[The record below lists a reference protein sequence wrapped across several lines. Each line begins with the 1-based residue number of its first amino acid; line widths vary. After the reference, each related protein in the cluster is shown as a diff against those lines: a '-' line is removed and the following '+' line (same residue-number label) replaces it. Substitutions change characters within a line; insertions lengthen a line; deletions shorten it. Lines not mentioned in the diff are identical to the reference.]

1 MSPAHRVRAWRV
13 LEAMGPAHIADP
25 AGLKMYLAPVFARS
39 ATEQEQFYTV
49 FERFVAKITEPDPD
63 VELVD
68 AQSDIPPEPKQ
79 SRKGQDY
86 ILWGLL
92 LLFVIVVNWEA
103 WQQYNSDQKKKKF
116 FFFSLEK
123 LINGKGQDPA
133 FEGAGEG
140 GTIFDKNATFRDG
153 DSLLVINVSKYANQT
168 DSLSYH
174 FNARIFIEGD
184 KTQGELLQPFGPN
197 SWLTVLKPPRGF
209 LYPFIE
215 IYGNNTANTW
225 KDTFK
230 YSFVIQCA
238 HIPDFPALQV
248 PKSIQQGGTLKC
260 NVVGKLD
267 KGLDYAWVIDNDTP
281 IHGATASKKIDQAGQ
296 VSVQFTINDTLAA
309 GACAR
314 DTSFTVQ
321 VGDERVQLPLPA
333 YVTDQSEPVGKFNWL
348 SYLILLLTGVLA
360 VWSWY
365 QWSRR
370 KAPKPPEPQAGVR
383 TNLPEKTDKPP
394 YYIPFREQKGVLRSS
409 KAEFRLGDALRL
421 RQEGQHQLLDIPAT
435 LQATLDRGGFPTARF
450 RYQTKPTDYLFLVD
464 EQLPG
469 NHLARLFR
477 HLAENLRGQD
487 VHLELF
493 WYDAGFTR
501 FWNRDVPLG
510 LSLEGLQR
518 AFPEH
523 RLVILGN
530 GHALIDPFAEN
541 MPRLRPNLV
550 ASLKAWSMRL
560 LLTPQP
566 VVDWN
571 WRESAIYRWFPL
583 FPADIQGM
591 LKAAEFIEG
600 GLDLEDLV
608 GAGPAPAQQ
617 RSAALAAQQLTVPAQ
632 RTTDPRAGASPA
644 PTDAPTDATTRWI
657 QALSV
662 TPTPTWETTLAI
674 ARALNIPVDHDAI
687 LQIARIPALQEGA
700 WHPRQR
706 QALLASLSEEDERA
720 ARQSVRAELEAVRD
734 LAKDGHAALE
744 LETGIAVQS
753 FILDPEDA
761 DNQALVTDLLE
772 RGLLPRQLEAELNFA
787 LARKQQPKAAQGPLK
802 INICYVQ
809 DDAEQFYNLL
819 ERLRPLEADGAV
831 QIWHYSTQPTGKDWA
846 AQLQEHVVAADI
858 HLMLLSPAFLGTQ
871 SIMEETLPLV
881 LESVKIRQT
890 QVLNILA
897 RPCNWDV
904 TRLKQFEFIPL
915 DAAGQPLA
923 ILSDRNEA
931 EGSMMQQS
939 QAPTKKGSK
948 AKRTY
953 TPEQVCARAAEAVF
967 ALVAQLRQARGSADN
982 KPPLNLQAWL
992 DAKKPEPPKP
1002 PKRPFFTLMFVLS
1015 CAISLVFADLLI
1027 FGWMLEGSS
1036 ELRTRAFA
1044 PHTYV
1049 PGRDTLRS
1057 HALVREVWAID
1068 SAVLYNNLGVIQAE
1082 RGLPAVDPVFKNLSA
1097 PGPNAYQALAFF
1109 ARARQLSPL
1118 KAYLPA
1124 LQNSATAWYLLAAQS
1139 LNNEAS
1145 PVQLLQAAS
1154 QFDSAAILAA
1164 EHFPRLSADAAH
1176 GKGLCY
1182 FYSKQRDS
1190 ALLVYQY
1197 LRARA
1202 YFDSLTLR
1210 PNLET
1215 LLGITTN
1222 RINSVQVQQAADGRL
1237 RLQIAYQLAFE
1248 PRQDPQLTVE
1258 AIDKTGKVLTFN
1270 TKSQRN
1276 ARLGANTATLYLPE
1290 QANVAAFSA
1299 DSLRVR
1305 LLDGY
1310 GKNLASW
1317 QQARRWEYY
1326 TPKSELRIIYDSIEK
1341 LKLLDTLIKFEPIKL
1356 EKFRGDSDKDGTPD
1370 TEDQCPQDPN
1380 KTQPGACGCA
1390 VPDTDS
1396 DGDSVPDCNDKCPK
1410 EPGDPK
1416 NGGCPI
1422 VTPFTPP
1429 DMVRVRG
1436 GTFRMG
1442 SEKKDENVYDDEMPA
1457 HDVTL
1462 SNFSIGRTEVT
1473 QALWRAVM
1481 NNNPSNFENCDQCPV
1496 EQVSWNDIQE
1506 FLQKL
1511 NTLDPGKNYR
1521 LPTEAEWEYAARGGP
1536 PGKQSFV
1543 YAGSDKID
1551 EVAWYDGNSD
1561 NKTYPVGQKKAN
1573 ALGLFDMSGNVWEWC
1588 NDWFGDYSAEN
1599 QRNPK
1604 GPDSGSSRV
1613 FRGGSWFNLAP
1624 ICRVAIRNNSTPGFR
1639 NDFIGFR
1646 LASSPQ

>member
-1 MSPAHRVRAWRV
+1 M
-13 LEAMGPAHIADP
+13 
-25 AGLKMYLAPVFARS
+25 
-39 ATEQEQFYTV
+39 
-49 FERFVAKITEPDPD
+49 
-63 VELVD
+63 
-68 AQSDIPPEPKQ
+68 
-79 SRKGQDY
+79 
-86 ILWGLL
+86 
-92 LLFVIVVNWEA
+92 
-103 WQQYNSDQKKKKF
+103 
-116 FFFSLEK
+116 
-123 LINGKGQDPA
+123 
-133 FEGAGEG
+133 
-140 GTIFDKNATFRDG
+140 
-153 DSLLVINVSKYANQT
+153 
-168 DSLSYH
+168 
-174 FNARIFIEGD
+174 
-184 KTQGELLQPFGPN
+184 
-197 SWLTVLKPPRGF
+197 
-209 LYPFIE
+209 
-215 IYGNNTANTW
+215 
-225 KDTFK
+225 
-230 YSFVIQCA
+230 
-238 HIPDFPALQV
+238 
-248 PKSIQQGGTLKC
+248 
-260 NVVGKLD
+260 
-267 KGLDYAWVIDNDTP
+267 
-281 IHGATASKKIDQAGQ
+281 
-296 VSVQFTINDTLAA
+296 
-309 GACAR
+309 
-314 DTSFTVQ
+314 
-321 VGDERVQLPLPA
+321 
-333 YVTDQSEPVGKFNWL
+333 
-348 SYLILLLTGVLA
+348 
-360 VWSWY
+360 
-365 QWSRR
+365 
-370 KAPKPPEPQAGVR
+370 R

-435 LQATLDRGGFPTARF
+435 LQATLDRGGFPTARY

-501 FWNRDVPLG
+501 FWNRDLPLG

-583 FPADIQGM
+583 FPADIGGM
-591 LKAAEFIEG
+591 MKAAAFIEG

-608 GAGPAPAQQ
+608 GATVGAGLAPA
-617 RSAALAAQQLTVPAQ
+617 LAQQQPTALMPGQNEPTVLLPGGISGLF
-632 RTTDPRAGASPA
+632 PGVRAGASPA
-644 PTDAPTDATTRWI
+644 ATGTAARWAA
-657 QALSV
+657 ALAV

-687 LQIARIPALQEGA
+687 LEIARIPALQEGA

-706 QALLASLSEEDERA
+706 QALLASLSEDDERA
-720 ARQSVRAELEAVRD
+720 ARQAVRAELEAVRD

-744 LETGIAVQS
+744 LETSIAVQS

-787 LARKQQPKAAQGPLK
+787 LARKQQPKATPGPLK
-802 INICYVQ
+802 INIVYAQ
-809 DDAEQFYNLL
+809 EDAEQFYLL
-819 ERLRPLEADGAV
+819 LDRLSLFEAEGQV
-831 QIWHYSTQPTGKDWA
+831 RIWHYGGQPSGSDWA
-846 AQLQEHVVAADI
+846 AQVQENVINADI
-858 HLMLLSPAFLGTQ
+858 HLLLLSHDFLASQ
-871 SIMEETLPLV
+871 SVMEEQLPRV
-881 LESVKIRQT
+881 LESHAQYQA
-890 QVLNILA
+890 QVLNILVK
-897 RPCNWDV
+897 PCAYEA
-904 TRLKQFEFIPL
+904 TRLKQFKFVPLNDAGRPIPF
-915 DAAGQPLA
+915 
-923 ILSDRNEA
+923 LSSQDET
-931 EGSMMQQS
+931 EGSFIAQS
-939 QAPTKKGSK
+939 SQGPTKKARNAS
-948 AKRTY
+948 RTY
-953 TPEQVCARAAEAVF
+953 TPEQVSARAAEAVF
-967 ALVAQLRQARGSADN
+967 ALVAQLRQARSSSDN

-992 DAKKPEPPKP
+992 DTKKPESPKP
-1002 PKRPFFTLMFVLS
+1002 PKRPFFTLIFGIACALS
-1015 CAISLVFADLLI
+1015 LLFADLLI
-1027 FGWMLEGSS
+1027 FGWLSEGTPS
-1036 ELRTRAFA
+1036 LRARAFA

-1057 HALVREVWAID
+1057 NALVREVWAID

-1097 PGPNAYQALAFF
+1097 PAPNAYQALAFF

-1124 LQNSATAWYLLAAQS
+1124 IQNSATAWYQLAAQS
-1139 LNNEAS
+1139 LNNQAS
-1145 PVQLLQAAS
+1145 PAQLAQAAS
-1154 QFDSAAILAA
+1154 QFDSAAVMAT
-1164 EHFPRLSADAAH
+1164 EYFPRLSADATH

-1190 ALLVYQY
+1190 ALLVYQN
-1197 LRARA
+1197 LRARS
-1202 YFDSLTLR
+1202 YFDTLTLR

-1276 ARLGANTATLYLPE
+1276 ATLGANTVTLYLPE

-1305 LLDGY
+1305 LRDGY

-1317 QQARRWEYY
+1317 QQARRWDW
-1326 TPKSELRIIYDSIEK
+1326 TPLSVTTPTQPKI
-1341 LKLLDTLIKFEPIKL
+1341 DTPVVVKPPQPI
-1356 EKFRGDSDKDGTPD
+1356 DSDKDGTPD
-1370 TEDQCPQDPN
+1370 TEDKCPQDPN
-1380 KTQPGACGCA
+1380 KTQPGACGCG
-1390 VPDTDS
+1390 VPDADS
-1396 DGDSVPDCNDKCPK
+1396 DGDGVPDCNDKCPK

-1416 NGGCPI
+1416 NGGCSIP
-1422 VTPFTPP
+1422 TPAFTPP

-1442 SEKKDENVYDDEMPA
+1442 SEKKDKNVYDDEMPA

-1462 SNFSIGRTEVT
+1462 SDFSIGRTEVT

-1481 NNNPSNFENCDQCPV
+1481 DNNPSYFENCDQCPV
-1496 EQVSWNDIQE
+1496 EQVSWDDIQE

-1511 NTLDPGKNYR
+1511 NALDPGKNYR

-1536 PGKQSFV
+1536 PSKQNFV
-1543 YAGSDKID
+1543 YSGSDKID
-1551 EVAWYDGNSD
+1551 DVAWYDGNSD
-1561 NKTYPVGQKKAN
+1561 NKTHPVGQKKAN

-1588 NDWFGDYSAEN
+1588 SDWFGDYSAEN
-1599 QRNPK
+1599 KRNPK
-1604 GPDSGSSRV
+1604 GPDSGSNRV
-1613 FRGGSWFNLAP
+1613 FRGGSWYLSASL
-1624 ICRVAIRNNSTPGFR
+1624 CRVAYRNNNTPEGR
-1639 NDFIGFR
+1639 DNSIGFR

>member
-1 MSPAHRVRAWRV
+1 
-13 LEAMGPAHIADP
+13 
-25 AGLKMYLAPVFARS
+25 MYLAPVFARS
-39 ATEQEQFYTV
+39 ATEQEQFYVV
-49 FERFVAKITEPDPD
+49 FDRFVAKITEPDPD

-68 AQSDIPPEPKQ
+68 TPAEIEPEPKQ
-79 SRKGQDY
+79 GRKGLDY

-92 LLFVIVVNWEA
+92 LLFVLLKGWEA
-103 WQQYNSDQKKKKF
+103 WQQWKPAPVAPFRPDFRLQKRVSGYGQVELVSIGSKGDTTISGN
-116 FFFSLEK
+116 FS
-123 LINGKGQDPA
+123 
-133 FEGAGEG
+133 
-140 GTIFDKNATFRDG
+140 TFIDG
-153 DSLLVINVSKYANQT
+153 DTLLVVNKSKYANSK
-168 DSLSYH
+168 DSLNYH
-174 FNARIFIEGD
+174 FEVSLFLGAD
-184 KTQGELLQPFGPN
+184 TTQGKILLPYGPN
-197 SWLTVLKPPRGF
+197 AWITVIKALQGDANASILVCGSNSSNSWKDSTRFSINLQCSHLPDLPVLK
-209 LYPFIE
+209 
-215 IYGNNTANTW
+215 
-225 KDTFK
+225 
-230 YSFVIQCA
+230 
-238 HIPDFPALQV
+238 V
-248 PKSIQQGGTLKC
+248 PKSIPQGGTLQC
-260 NVVGKLD
+260 SAIGKPG
-267 KGLDYAWVIDNDTP
+267 KGFVYIWAINYGVP
-281 IHGATASKKIDQAGQ
+281 VYGALLSKKIDQAGQ
-296 VSVQFTINDTLAA
+296 ISVRFTVNDTLAA
-309 GACAR
+309 GACAH
-314 DTSFTVQ
+314 DTTFTVQ

-348 SYLILLLTGVLA
+348 SYLILLLTGVLSA
-360 VWSWY
+360 WTWY
-365 QWSRR
+365 RWSRR

-435 LQATLDRGGFPTARF
+435 LQATLDRGGFPTARY

-583 FPADIQGM
+583 FPADLGGM
-591 LKAAEFIEG
+591 MKAAAFIEG
-600 GLDLEDLV
+600 GLDTEDLPSSFWDFVGATV
-608 GAGPAPAQQ
+608 GAGLAPALAQQ
-617 RSAALAAQQLTVPAQ
+617 RSAALAAQSTAPAQ
-632 RTTDPRAGASPA
+632 QPPEIRAGASPA
-644 PTDAPTDATTRWI
+644 ATVAAARW
-657 QALSV
+657 AAATAV

-706 QALLASLSEEDERA
+706 QALLASLSEDDERA
-720 ARQSVRAELEAVRD
+720 ARQAVRAELEAVRD

-787 LARKQQPKAAQGPLK
+787 LARKQQPKAAPGPLK

-831 QIWHYSTQPTGKDWA
+831 QIWHYSTQPIGKDWA

-858 HLMLLSPAFLGTQ
+858 HLMLLSPAFLGSQ
-871 SIMEETLPLV
+871 SIMEETMPLV
-881 LESVKIRQT
+881 LESVKTHQA
-890 QVLNILA
+890 QVLNILV
-897 RPCNWDV
+897 RPCNYEE
-904 TRLKQFEFIPL
+904 TRLEQFEFIPL

-939 QAPTKKGSK
+939 QAPIKKARK
-948 AKRTY
+948 ATRTY

-967 ALVAQLRQARGSADN
+967 ALVAQLRQARGSVDN

-1002 PKRPFFTLMFVLS
+1002 PKRPFFTLIFGIACALS
-1015 CAISLVFADLLI
+1015 LLFADLLI
-1027 FGWMLEGSS
+1027 FGWLNEGTP
-1036 ELRTRAFA
+1036 ELRARAFA
-1044 PHTYV
+1044 PHVYV

-1057 HALVREVWAID
+1057 NALVWEVWAID
-1068 SAVLYNNLGVIQAE
+1068 SAVLYNNLGVLQAE

-1097 PGPNAYQALAFF
+1097 PAPNAYQALAFF

-1124 LQNSATAWYLLAAQS
+1124 LQNSATAWFQLAAKS

-1145 PVQLLQAAS
+1145 TAQLAQAAS
-1154 QFDSAAILAA
+1154 QFDSAAILAT
-1164 EHFPRLSADAAH
+1164 EYFPRLSADATH

-1182 FYSKQRDS
+1182 YYSKQRDS
-1190 ALLVYQY
+1190 ALVVYQY
-1197 LRARA
+1197 LRART
-1202 YFDSLTLR
+1202 YFDTLTLR

-1258 AIDKTGKVLTFN
+1258 AVDKTGKVLAFN
-1270 TKSQRN
+1270 TKAQRS
-1276 ARLGANTATLYLPE
+1276 ATLGANTATIYLPE
-1290 QANVAAFSA
+1290 QANAPAFYA
-1299 DSLRVR
+1299 DTLRVR
-1305 LLDGY
+1305 LSDAY
-1310 GKNLASW
+1310 GKQLASW
-1317 QQARRWEYY
+1317 QQPRRWIYY
-1326 TPKSELRIIYDSIEK
+1326 PPLSITHEIGTTIIRTFEK
-1341 LKLLDTLIKFEPIKL
+1341 QDLKLQEFKLLDTIELPKPIKL
-1356 EKFRGDSDKDGTPD
+1356 EEFRGDSDKDGTPD
-1370 TEDQCPQDPN
+1370 TEDKCPQDPN
-1380 KTQPGACGCA
+1380 KTQPGACGCG

-1396 DGDSVPDCNDKCPK
+1396 DGDGVPDCNDKCPK

-1416 NGGCPI
+1416 NGGCPV
-1422 VTPFTPP
+1422 VTSFSPP

-1442 SEKKDENVYDDEMPA
+1442 SEKKDKDAYNSEMPA

-1462 SNFSIGRTEVT
+1462 SDFSIGRTEVT

-1481 NNNPSNFENCDQCPV
+1481 DNNPSNFENCDQCPV
-1496 EQVSWNDIQE
+1496 ERVSWDDIQE

-1511 NTLDPGKNYR
+1511 NALDPGKNYR

-1536 PGKQSFV
+1536 PSKQNFV

-1551 EVAWYDGNSD
+1551 DVAWYDGNSD
-1561 NKTYPVGQKKAN
+1561 NKTHPVGQKKAN

-1588 NDWFGDYSAEN
+1588 NDWFGAYSAES

-1604 GPDSGSSRV
+1604 GPDVGSYRV
-1613 FRGGSWFNLAP
+1613 VRGGSWYNVP
-1624 ICRVAIRNNSTPGFR
+1624 QDCRVADRYFNAPGVR
-1639 NDFIGFR
+1639 YNYIGFR
-1646 LASSPQ
+1646 LARTF

>member
-1 MSPAHRVRAWRV
+1 
-13 LEAMGPAHIADP
+13 
-25 AGLKMYLAPVFARS
+25 MYLAPVFARS
-39 ATEQEQFYTV
+39 ATEQEQFYVV
-49 FERFVAKITEPDPD
+49 FDRFVAKITEPDPN

-68 AQSDIPPEPKQ
+68 TPAEIEPEPKQ
-79 SRKGQDY
+79 GRKGLDY

-92 LLFVIVVNWEA
+92 LLFVLLKGWEA
-103 WQQYNSDQKKKKF
+103 WQQWKPAPVAPFQPDFRLQKWA
-116 FFFSLEK
+116 
-123 LINGKGQDPA
+123 NGKGVDA
-133 FEGAGEG
+133 SWEG
-140 GTIFDKNATFRDG
+140 GEDRRDKPIRFGNFGNFVDG
-153 DSLLVINVSKYANQT
+153 DTILMVDLSKYANKQ
-168 DSLSYH
+168 DSLIYH
-174 FNARIFIEGD
+174 FEVRQFIGSDSVAGTVVPQLSSGGWRVVVHATPETDEGMFRVYAQ
-184 KTQGELLQPFGPN
+184 KAN
-197 SWLTVLKPPRGF
+197 SD
-209 LYPFIE
+209 
-215 IYGNNTANTW
+215 W
-225 KDTFK
+225 KDTIPF
-230 YSFVIQCA
+230 YFTLQCD
-238 HIPDFPALQV
+238 HKPNFPTLSV
-248 PKSIQQGGTLKC
+248 PKSIPQGGTLQC
-260 NVVGKLD
+260 SAIGKPG
-267 KGLDYAWVIDNDTP
+267 KGIVYTWVIDGGDP
-281 IHGATASKKIDQAGQ
+281 IHGAKANKKIDQAGQ
-296 VSVQFTINDTLAA
+296 ITVQFIINDTLAA

-314 DTSFTVQ
+314 DTTFTVQ
-321 VGDERVQLPLPA
+321 VGDERVQLPLPT

-365 QWSRR
+365 RWSRR
-370 KAPKPPEPQAGVR
+370 KAPKSLEPQAGVR

-435 LQATLDRGGFPTARF
+435 LQATLDRGGFPTARY

-530 GHALIDPFAEN
+530 GHALIDLFAEN

-600 GLDLEDLV
+600 GLDTEDLPSSFWDYV
-608 GAGPAPAQQ
+608 GAGLAPAQQ
-617 RSAALAAQQLTVPAQ
+617 QPTALAQQP
-632 RTTDPRAGASPA
+632 PEIRAGASPA
-644 PTDAPTDATTRWI
+644 PTSAAARWAA
-657 QALSV
+657 ALAV

-674 ARALNIPVDHDAI
+674 ARALNIPVDHDTI
-687 LQIARIPALQEGA
+687 LEIARIPALQEGA

-706 QALLASLSEEDERA
+706 QALLASLSEDDERA
-720 ARQSVRAELEAVRD
+720 ARQAVRAELEAVRD

-753 FILDPEDA
+753 FILDPEDT

-787 LARKQQPKAAQGPLK
+787 LARKQQPKATPGPLK

-846 AQLQEHVVAADI
+846 AQLQEHVVGADI

-871 SIMEETLPLV
+871 SIMEETMPLV
-881 LESVKIRQT
+881 LESVKTHQA
-890 QVLNILA
+890 QVLNILVK
-897 RPCNWDV
+897 PCNYEK
-904 TRLKQFEFIPL
+904 TRLEQFEFIPL

-923 ILSDRNEA
+923 ILNDRNEA

-939 QAPTKKGSK
+939 QAPIKKARK
-948 AKRTY
+948 ASRTY

-967 ALVAQLRQARGSADN
+967 ALVAQLRQARGTSDKKA
-982 KPPLNLQAWL
+982 PLNLQAWL

-1002 PKRPFFTLMFVLS
+1002 PKRPFFTLIFGIACALS
-1015 CAISLVFADLLI
+1015 LLFADLLI
-1027 FGWMLEGSS
+1027 FGWLLESTS
-1036 ELRTRAFA
+1036 ELRARAFA

-1057 HALVREVWAID
+1057 NALVREVWAID
-1068 SAVLYNNLGVIQAE
+1068 SAVLYNNLGVLQAE

-1097 PGPNAYQALAFF
+1097 PAPNAYQALAFF

-1124 LQNSATAWYLLAAQS
+1124 IQNSATAWYLLAAKS

-1145 PVQLLQAAS
+1145 PAQLSQAAS

-1164 EHFPRLSADAAH
+1164 EHFPRLNADATH

-1182 FYSKQRDS
+1182 YYSKQRDS
-1190 ALLVYQY
+1190 ALVVYQY
-1197 LRARA
+1197 LRALG
-1202 YFDSLTLR
+1202 YFDTLTLR

-1222 RINSVQVQQAADGRL
+1222 RINGVQVQYGAGSIL

-1258 AIDKTGKVLTFN
+1258 AVDKTGKVLTFS
-1270 TKSQRN
+1270 TKAQRS
-1276 ARLGANTATLYLPE
+1276 AILGANTATLYLPE
-1290 QANVAAFSA
+1290 QANAAAFHA
-1299 DSLRVR
+1299 DTLRVR
-1305 LLDGY
+1305 LSDAY
-1310 GKNLASW
+1310 GKQLASW
-1317 QQARRWEYY
+1317 QQARQWDW
-1326 TPKSELRIIYDSIEK
+1326 TPLSVTTPTQPKI
-1341 LKLLDTLIKFEPIKL
+1341 DTPAVVKPPQPI
-1356 EKFRGDSDKDGTPD
+1356 DSDKDGTPNTD
-1370 TEDQCPQDPN
+1370 DQCPQDPN
-1380 KTQPGACGCA
+1380 KTQPGACGCG

-1396 DGDSVPDCNDKCPK
+1396 DGDGVPDCNDKCPI

-1416 NGGCPI
+1416 NGGCPV

-1442 SEKKDENVYDDEMPA
+1442 SDKKDKDALDRERPA
-1457 HDVTL
+1457 HDVIL
-1462 SNFSIGRTEVT
+1462 SDFYIGRTEVT

-1481 NNNPSNFENCDQCPV
+1481 DDNPSNFENCDQCPV
-1496 EQVSWNDIQE
+1496 ERVSWDDIQE

-1511 NTLDPGKNYR
+1511 NKLDPGKNYR

-1536 PGKQSFV
+1536 QGKQNFV
-1543 YAGSDKID
+1543 YAGSNKID
-1551 EVAWYDGNSD
+1551 EVAWNYNNSD
-1561 NKTYPVGQKKAN
+1561 QKPHPVGQKKAN
-1573 ALGLFDMSGNVWEWC
+1573 SLGLFDMSGNVYEWC
-1588 NDWFGDYSAEN
+1588 SDWYDETYYKKSGAYD
-1599 QRNPK
+1599 PP
-1604 GPDSGSSRV
+1604 GPLSGSYRV
-1613 FRGGSWFNLAP
+1613 IRGGSWGFYP
-1624 ICRVAIRNNSTPGFR
+1624 QFCRVAFRYNFTPGGR
-1639 NDFIGFR
+1639 NGSLGFR
-1646 LASSPQ
+1646 LARTF

>member
-1 MSPAHRVRAWRV
+1 
-13 LEAMGPAHIADP
+13 
-25 AGLKMYLAPVFARS
+25 MYLAPVFARS
-39 ATEQEQFYTV
+39 ATEQEQFYVV
-49 FERFVAKITEPDPD
+49 FDRFVAKITEPDPD
-63 VELVD
+63 VELVE
-68 AQSDIPPEPKQ
+68 APAEIEPEPKQ
-79 SRKGQDY
+79 GRKGLDY

-92 LLFVIVVNWEA
+92 LLFVLLKGWEV
-103 WQQYNSDQKKKKF
+103 WQQWKPVQVAPFRPSFRLQKWV
-116 FFFSLEK
+116 
-123 LINGKGQDPA
+123 NGKGVEA
-133 FEGAGEG
+133 YG
-140 GTIFDKNATFRDG
+140 GGVEYRGDKAIRIDNFGNLVDG
-153 DSLLVINVSKYANQT
+153 DTILIVDQSKYGSKQ
-168 DSLSYH
+168 DSLTYH
-174 FNARIFIEGD
+174 FEVKQFMAPDSVVGTLVPQLSSVGWRTVVHATPESDEGIFRVYAQKANNA
-184 KTQGELLQPFGPN
+184 
-197 SWLTVLKPPRGF
+197 
-209 LYPFIE
+209 
-215 IYGNNTANTW
+215 W
-225 KDTFK
+225 KDTIPLYFK
-230 YSFVIQCA
+230 VQCA
-238 HIPDFPALQV
+238 HKPNLPALKV
-248 PKSIQQGGTLKC
+248 PKSIPQGGTLSC
-260 NVVGKLD
+260 TVVGKPR
-267 KGLDYAWVIDNDTP
+267 KGLVYRWIIEGSDPVY
-281 IHGATASKKIDQAGQ
+281 GAITNEKIDQAGQ
-296 VSVQFTINDTLAA
+296 ISVYFTVTDTLAA

-348 SYLILLLTGVLA
+348 SYLILLLTGALS
-360 VWSWY
+360 VWCWY
-365 QWSRR
+365 RWSRR

-435 LQATLDRGGFPTARF
+435 LQATLDRGGFPTARY

-518 AFPEH
+518 TFPEH

-600 GLDLEDLV
+600 GLDSEDLPSSFWDYVGATV
-608 GAGPAPAQQ
+608 GAGLAPALAQQ
-617 RSAALAAQQLTVPAQ
+617 RSAALAQQPAAPAQQP
-632 RTTDPRAGASPA
+632 PEIRAGASPA
-644 PTDAPTDATTRWI
+644 PTSAAARWAA
-657 QALSV
+657 ALAV

-674 ARALNIPVDHDAI
+674 ARALNIPVDHDII
-687 LQIARIPALQEGA
+687 LEIARIPALQEGA

-720 ARQSVRAELEAVRD
+720 AREAVRAELEAVRE

-787 LARKQQPKAAQGPLK
+787 LARKQQPKAAPGPLK

-819 ERLRPLEADGAV
+819 ERLRPLEADGTV
-831 QIWHYSTQPTGKDWA
+831 QIWHYSTQPTGKNWA

-858 HLMLLSPAFLGTQ
+858 HLMLLSPAFLDAQ
-871 SIMEETLPLV
+871 SIMEETMPLV
-881 LESVKIRQT
+881 LEGVKTHQA
-890 QVLNILA
+890 QVLNILV
-897 RPCNWDV
+897 RPCNYEK
-904 TRLKQFEFIPL
+904 TRLEQFEFIPL

-923 ILSDRNEA
+923 ILSDWNEA
-931 EGSMMQQS
+931 EGSIMQQS
-939 QAPTKKGSK
+939 QAPIKKARK
-948 AKRTY
+948 ASRTY

-967 ALVAQLRQARGSADN
+967 ALVAQLRQGHVNSDN

-1002 PKRPFFTLMFVLS
+1002 PKRPFFTLIFGIA
-1015 CAISLVFADLLI
+1015 CALSLVFADLLI
-1027 FGWMLEGSS
+1027 LGWLNEGTP
-1036 ELRTRAFA
+1036 ELRARAFA

-1057 HALVREVWAID
+1057 NALVREVWAID
-1068 SAVLYNNLGVIQAE
+1068 SAVLYNNLGVLQAE
-1082 RGLPAVDPVFKNLSA
+1082 RGLPTVDPVFKNLSA
-1097 PGPNAYQALAFF
+1097 PAPNAYQALAFF

-1124 LQNSATAWYLLAAQS
+1124 LQNSATAWYQLAAQS

-1145 PVQLLQAAS
+1145 TAQLTQAAS
-1154 QFDSAAILAA
+1154 QFDSAAILAT
-1164 EHFPRLSADAAH
+1164 EYFPRLSADATH

-1202 YFDSLTLR
+1202 YFDTLTLR

-1258 AIDKTGKVLTFN
+1258 AVDKTGKVLVFN
-1270 TKSQRN
+1270 TKAQRS
-1276 ARLGANTATLYLPE
+1276 ATLGANTATLYLPE
-1290 QANVAAFSA
+1290 QANTAAFHA
-1299 DSLRVR
+1299 DTLRVR
-1305 LLDGY
+1305 LSDAY
-1310 GKNLASW
+1310 GKQLASW
-1317 QQARRWEYY
+1317 QQARQWDW
-1326 TPKSELRIIYDSIEK
+1326 TPLSVTTPTQPKI
-1341 LKLLDTLIKFEPIKL
+1341 DTPVVVKPPQPI
-1356 EKFRGDSDKDGTPD
+1356 DSDKDGTPD
-1370 TEDQCPQDPN
+1370 TDDQCPQDPN
-1380 KTQPGACGCA
+1380 KTQPGACGCG

-1396 DGDSVPDCNDKCPK
+1396 DGDGVPDCNDKCPK

-1416 NGGCPI
+1416 NGGCPV

-1429 DMVRVRG
+1429 DMVRVPG

-1442 SEKKDENVYDDEMPA
+1442 SEKNDKNAKDNEMPA

-1462 SNFSIGRTEVT
+1462 SDFSIGRTEVT

-1481 NNNPSNFENCDQCPV
+1481 GSVPDESLTSLPGGLSGIARILKRESDPTKFSFKGRDQCPV
-1496 EQVSWNDIQE
+1496 ESVSWDDIQE

-1511 NTLDPGKNYR
+1511 NALDPGKNYR

-1536 PGKQSFV
+1536 PGKQNFV
-1543 YAGSDKID
+1543 YSGSDKID
-1551 EVAWYDGNSD
+1551 EVAWYNDNSD
-1561 NKTYPVGQKKAN
+1561 SKTYPVGQKKAN

-1604 GPDSGSSRV
+1604 GPDSGTYRV
-1613 FRGGSWFNLAP
+1613 NRGGSWNLGASF
-1624 ICRVAIRNNSTPGFR
+1624 CRAAIRNGTAPGYRF
-1639 NDFIGFR
+1639 NFMGFR

>member
-1 MSPAHRVRAWRV
+1 
-13 LEAMGPAHIADP
+13 
-25 AGLKMYLAPVFARS
+25 MYLAPVFARS
-39 ATEQEQFYTV
+39 ATEQEQFYVV
-49 FERFVAKITEPDPD
+49 FDRFIAKITEPDPN

-68 AQSDIPPEPKQ
+68 APAEIEPKPKQ
-79 SRKGQDY
+79 GRKGLDY

-92 LLFVIVVNWEA
+92 LLFVLLKGWEA
-103 WQQYNSDQKKKKF
+103 WQQWRPAPVAAFRPSFRLQKWV
-116 FFFSLEK
+116 
-123 LINGKGQDPA
+123 NGKGQDLV
-133 FEGAGEG
+133 FVSSKRDS
-140 GTIFDKNATFRDG
+140 TIIDNYNTFRDG
-153 DSLLVINVSKYANQT
+153 DTLLVVNKSKYANAT
-168 DSLSYH
+168 DSLNYDFEVSILLGGDT
-174 FNARIFIEGD
+174 ARS
-184 KTQGELLQPFGPN
+184 KMLSPVGPN
-197 SWLTVLKPPRGF
+197 SWITILKALPGVT
-209 LYPFIE
+209 
-215 IYGNNTANTW
+215 NANIQVCGSNKVSTW
-225 KDTFK
+225 KDTLTTTIT
-230 YSFVIQCA
+230 IQCV
-238 HIPDFPALQV
+238 HLPDLPAFKV
-248 PKSIQQGGTLKC
+248 PKSIPQGGTLQC
-260 NVVGKLD
+260 SIIGKPR
-267 KGLDYAWVIDNDTP
+267 KGFVYTWA
-281 IHGATASKKIDQAGQ
+281 IHGGDPIYGASLSKNIDQTGQ
-296 VSVQFTINDTLAA
+296 NYVQFSVNDTLAA
-309 GACAR
+309 GACAH
-314 DTSFTVQ
+314 DTTFIVQ

-348 SYLILLLTGVLA
+348 SYLILLLTGVFA

-365 QWSRR
+365 RWSRR
-370 KAPKPPEPQAGVR
+370 KAPKLPEPQAGVR

-435 LQATLDRGGFPTARF
+435 LQATLDRGGFPTARY

-583 FPADIQGM
+583 FPADLGGM
-591 LKAAEFIEG
+591 MKAAAFIEG
-600 GLDLEDLV
+600 GLDAEDLPSSFWEYAAE
-608 GAGPAPAQQ
+608 AGLVPTQKTGRLMAEPNPAQ
-617 RSAALAAQQLTVPAQ
+617 SDVAN
-632 RTTDPRAGASPA
+632 
-644 PTDAPTDATTRWI
+644 RWI

-687 LQIARIPALQEGA
+687 LEIARIPALQEGA

-706 QALLASLSEEDERA
+706 QALLASLSEDDERA
-720 ARQSVRAELEAVRD
+720 ARQAVRAELEAVRD

-753 FILDPEDA
+753 FILDPEDT

-787 LARKQQPKAAQGPLK
+787 LARKQQPKAAPGPLK

-809 DDAEQFYNLL
+809 EDAEQFYYLL
-819 ERLRPLEADGAV
+819 ERLRPLEADGTV

-846 AQLQEHVVAADI
+846 AQLQEHVVGADI

-871 SIMEETLPLV
+871 SIMEETMPLV
-881 LESVKIRQT
+881 LESVKTHQS
-890 QVLNILA
+890 QVLNILVK
-897 RPCNWDV
+897 PCNYQKN
-904 TRLKQFEFIPL
+904 RLAQFEFVPL

-931 EGSMMQQS
+931 EGSYMAQSS

-948 AKRTY
+948 ASRTY

-967 ALVAQLRQARGSADN
+967 ALVAQLRQSRGSSDN

-1002 PKRPFFTLMFVLS
+1002 PQRPFFTLIFGIACALS
-1015 CAISLVFADLLI
+1015 LLFADLLI
-1027 FGWMLEGSS
+1027 FGWMNEGTPL
-1036 ELRTRAFA
+1036 LRARAFA

-1057 HALVREVWAID
+1057 NGLVREVWAID
-1068 SAVLYNNLGVIQAE
+1068 SAVLYNNLGVLQAE
-1082 RGLPAVDPVFKNLSA
+1082 RGLPSVDPVFKNLSSPA
-1097 PGPNAYQALAFF
+1097 PNAYQALAFF

-1124 LQNSATAWYLLAAQS
+1124 LQNSATAWYQLAAQS

-1145 PVQLLQAAS
+1145 PAQLAQAAS
-1154 QFDSAAILAA
+1154 QFDSAATLAT
-1164 EHFPRLSADAAH
+1164 EHFPRLSADATH

-1190 ALLVYQY
+1190 ALVLYQN
-1197 LRARA
+1197 LRARG
-1202 YFDSLTLR
+1202 YFDTLTLR

-1222 RINSVQVQQAADGRL
+1222 RINSVQVKQDADGRF

-1258 AIDKTGKVLTFN
+1258 AVDKTGKVLAFN
-1270 TKSQRN
+1270 TKAQRS
-1276 ARLGANTATLYLPE
+1276 ATLGANTATLYLPE
-1290 QANVAAFSA
+1290 QANAAAFHA
-1299 DSLRVR
+1299 DTLRVR
-1305 LLDGY
+1305 LSDAY
-1310 GKNLASW
+1310 GKQLASW
-1317 QQARRWEYY
+1317 QQARQWDW
-1326 TPKSELRIIYDSIEK
+1326 TPLSVTTPTQPKI
-1341 LKLLDTLIKFEPIKL
+1341 DTPFVVKPPQPI
-1356 EKFRGDSDKDGTPD
+1356 DSDKDGTPD
-1370 TEDQCPQDPN
+1370 TDDQCPQDPN
-1380 KTQPGACGCA
+1380 KTQPGACGCG

-1396 DGDSVPDCNDKCPK
+1396 DGDGVPDCNDKCPK

-1416 NGGCPI
+1416 NEGCPI
-1422 VTPFTPP
+1422 PTPAFTPP

-1442 SEKKDENVYDDEMPA
+1442 SEKNDKDTQDDEKPA
-1457 HDVTL
+1457 HNVTL
-1462 SNFSIGRTEVT
+1462 SDFSIGRTEVT

-1481 NNNPSNFENCDQCPV
+1481 ESDPPELRFKGCDQCPV
-1496 EQVSWNDIQE
+1496 ERVSWDDIQE

-1511 NTLDPGKNYR
+1511 NALDPGKNYR

-1536 PGKQSFV
+1536 PGKQNFV

-1561 NKTYPVGQKKAN
+1561 SKTHPVGQKKAN

-1588 NDWFGDYSAEN
+1588 NDWYGDYSAEN

-1604 GPDSGSSRV
+1604 GPDSGTRRV
-1613 FRGGSWFNLAP
+1613 YRGGSWLYGASN
-1624 ICRVAIRNNSTPGFR
+1624 CRVAYRIGITPVSR
-1639 NDFIGFR
+1639 YSRIGFR

>member
-1 MSPAHRVRAWRV
+1 
-13 LEAMGPAHIADP
+13 MGPAHIADP

-39 ATEQEQFYTV
+39 ATEQEQFYVV
-49 FERFVAKITEPDPD
+49 FDRFVAKITEPDPD

-68 AQSDIPPEPKQ
+68 PKTEIAPELEQ
-79 SRKGQDY
+79 GRKGPDY

-92 LLFVIVVNWEA
+92 LLFVLLKGWEA
-103 WQQYNSDQKKKKF
+103 WQQYKPAPETPFEPTFLLLKWV
-116 FFFSLEK
+116 
-123 LINGKGQDPA
+123 NGKDQVYDGIQ
-133 FEGAGEG
+133 GE
-140 GTIFDKNATFRDG
+140 GTIFSNISIFSDG
-153 DSLLVINVSKYANQT
+153 DTLLVVNKSEYANTT
-168 DSLSYH
+168 DSLNYH
-174 FNARIFIEGD
+174 FEARLFLGKDTTHGKI
-184 KTQGELLQPFGPN
+184 LPSYGPN
-197 SWLTVLKPPRGF
+197 AWITVLKASPGVSNVS
-209 LYPFIE
+209 IQV
-215 IYGNNTANTW
+215 YGSNSSNAW
-225 KDTFK
+225 KDTSTLRTNIFC
-230 YSFVIQCA
+230 SNL
-238 HIPDFPALQV
+238 PDLPALKV
-248 PKSIQQGGTLKC
+248 PKSIPQGSILQC
-260 NVVGKLD
+260 NVVEKPGK
-267 KGLDYAWVIDNDTP
+267 GIVYTWEIDGGDP
-281 IHGATASKKIDQAGQ
+281 IHGAKASKKIDQAGQ
-296 VSVQFTINDTLAA
+296 IEVHFSIKDTLAP
-309 GACAR
+309 GYCAR
-314 DTSFTVQ
+314 DTTFTVK
-321 VGDERVQLPLPA
+321 VGDGRVQLPLPA

-348 SYLILLLTGVLA
+348 SYLILLLTGALA
-360 VWSWY
+360 GWSWY
-365 QWSRR
+365 RWSKR
-370 KAPKPPEPQAGVR
+370 KAPKPPEPQSGVR

-435 LQATLDRGGFPTARF
+435 LQATLDRGGFPVARF

-583 FPADIQGM
+583 FPADLGGM
-591 LKAAEFIEG
+591 MKAAAFIEG

-608 GAGPAPAQQ
+608 GAGLAPAQQ
-617 RSAALAAQQLTVPAQ
+617 RSAALAAQQSAAPAQ

-644 PTDAPTDATTRWI
+644 PTDAPTDATNRWI
-657 QALSV
+657 AALSV

-674 ARALNIPVDHDAI
+674 ARALNIPVDHDLI
-687 LQIARIPALQEGA
+687 LEIARIPALQEGA

-706 QALLASLSEEDERA
+706 QALLASLSEDDERA
-720 ARQSVRAELEAVRD
+720 ARQAVRAELEAVRD

-772 RGLLPRQLEAELNFA
+772 RGLLPRQLEAELNVA
-787 LARKQQPKAAQGPLK
+787 LARLQQPKATPGPLK

-819 ERLRPLEADGAV
+819 ERLRPLEADGTV
-831 QIWHYSTQPTGKDWA
+831 QIWHYSAQPNGKDWA

-858 HLMLLSPAFLGTQ
+858 HLMLLSPAFLGSQ
-871 SIMEETLPLV
+871 SIMEETMPLV
-881 LESVKIRQT
+881 LESVKTHQA
-890 QVLNILA
+890 QVLNILV
-897 RPCNWDV
+897 RPCNYEK
-904 TRLKQFEFIPL
+904 TRLEQFEFIPL

-939 QAPTKKGSK
+939 QAPIKKARK
-948 AKRTY
+948 ASRTY

-967 ALVAQLRQARGSADN
+967 TLVAQLRQARGSSDK

-1002 PKRPFFTLMFVLS
+1002 PKRPFFTLIFGIACALS
-1015 CAISLVFADLLI
+1015 LLFADLLI
-1027 FGWMLEGSS
+1027 FGWLSEGTP
-1036 ELRTRAFA
+1036 ELRARAFA

-1057 HALVREVWAID
+1057 NALVREVWAID

-1082 RGLPAVDPVFKNLSA
+1082 QGLPAVDPVFKKLSA
-1097 PGPNAYQALAFF
+1097 PAPNAYQALAFF
-1109 ARARQLSPL
+1109 ACARQLSPL

-1124 LQNSATAWYLLAAQS
+1124 LQNSATAWYHLAAQS

-1145 PVQLLQAAS
+1145 TAQLAQAAS
-1154 QFDSAAILAA
+1154 QFDSAAVLAT
-1164 EHFPRLSADAAH
+1164 EHFPSLSADATH

-1182 FYSKQRDS
+1182 YYGKQRDS
-1190 ALLVYQY
+1190 ALLVYQN

-1202 YFDSLTLR
+1202 YFDTLTLR

-1222 RINSVQVQQAADGRL
+1222 RINSLQVQQAADGRL

-1258 AIDKTGKVLTFN
+1258 AVDKTGKILAFN
-1270 TKSQRN
+1270 TKAQRS
-1276 ARLGANTATLYLPE
+1276 AILGANTATLYLPE
-1290 QANVAAFSA
+1290 QANASAFHA
-1299 DSLRVR
+1299 DTLRVR
-1305 LLDGY
+1305 LSDAY
-1310 GKNLASW
+1310 GKQLAGW
-1317 QQARRWEYY
+1317 QQARRWDW
-1326 TPKSELRIIYDSIEK
+1326 TPPSVTTPTQPKI
-1341 LKLLDTLIKFEPIKL
+1341 DTPVVVKPLQPI
-1356 EKFRGDSDKDGTPD
+1356 DSDKDGTPD
-1370 TEDQCPQDPN
+1370 NEDQCPQDPY
-1380 KTQPGACGCA
+1380 KTQPGACGCG

-1396 DGDSVPDCNDKCPK
+1396 DGDGVPDCIDKCPK

-1416 NGGCPI
+1416 NGGCPV
-1422 VTPFTPP
+1422 VTSFSPP

-1442 SEKKDENVYDDEMPA
+1442 SEKKDKDAYDNEMPA

-1462 SNFSIGRTEVT
+1462 SDFYIGRTEVT

-1481 NNNPSNFENCDQCPV
+1481 GNDPSYFKDCDQCPV
-1496 EQVSWNDIQE
+1496 ENVSYDDIQE

-1511 NTLDPGKNYR
+1511 NALDPGKNYR

-1536 PGKQSFV
+1536 PSKQNFG

-1551 EVAWYDGNSD
+1551 EVAWYNGNSD
-1561 NKTYPVGQKKAN
+1561 GRTHPVGQKKAN
-1573 ALGLFDMSGNVWEWC
+1573 ALGLFDISGNVWEWC
-1588 NDWFGDYSAEN
+1588 SDWYEGYSTES
-1599 QRNPK
+1599 QSNPK
-1604 GPDSGSSRV
+1604 GPDSGRGRV
-1613 FRGGSWFNLAP
+1613 YRGGSWGGNASD
-1624 ICRVAIRNNSTPGFR
+1624 CRVVGRYNDTPRRRGF
-1639 NDFIGFR
+1639 DVGFR
-1646 LASSPQ
+1646 LASSR